1 MKTSSKTSLKTCLTA
16 SLAFAGWSCT
26 VGSAQAVEIR
36 SVEVEKVDDEYR
48 LVSQV
53 WFDVDQ
59 AALYRVFIDFDLH
72 HRFSTYTQASENV
85 VIEDSPIPGF
95 YIRNRA
101 CVLFF
106 CREFERSGIVE
117 AKPQNH
123 IRATADAELSDF
135 HVSVETWELETEAAG
150 TVAQYNLGDT
160 QRLRLAHSLTH
171 VVLTDAEVLR
181 CVAMAAVIAASSSGL
196 GSSAFPP
203 TLIGSGSSG
212 RKRFTADDISVVT
225 ATNAVRNTNTVPMP
239 MSIS

>member
-16 SLAFAGWSCT
+16 SLAFVGWLCAA
-26 VGSAQAVEIR
+26 GSAQAVEIR

-85 VIEDSPIPGF
+85 VIEDSPEPGF

-117 AKPQNH
+117 AKPQHH

-135 HVSVETWELETEAAG
+135 HVSEETWELETEATG
-150 TVAQYNLGDT
+150 TLVTYRWSVDPKFWIPPVVGPIAMRRKLENDSLGALERIEAFARAQA
-160 QRLRLAHSLTH
+160 Q
-171 VVLTDAEVLR
+171 
-181 CVAMAAVIAASSSGL
+181 
-196 GSSAFPP
+196 
-203 TLIGSGSSG
+203 
-212 RKRFTADDISVVT
+212 
-225 ATNAVRNTNTVPMP
+225 
-239 MSIS
+239 